1 MPPLAATGTC
11 QRVDATRLPTTLIPY
26 VGSAVYR
33 ASLPVMQ
40 HLLDFIH
47 EHNLEQQLYLVVE
60 TPEGAL
66 SLTWRR
72 QADADG
78 QWEVQSAC
86 GEGAV
91 ELVHYGDLLDH
102 LEQRE
107 VDLTGLERELRAIVL
122 TNIAVAD
129 VVLRDARQVLGN
141 EAVQRRLFEL
151 RASASQ
157 LSAAHVQLSEP
168 RPMLTLI
175 RGAASKSSPRTGQL
189 TLVR

>member
-1 MPPLAATGTC
+1 
-11 QRVDATRLPTTLIPY
+11 
-26 VGSAVYR
+26 
-33 ASLPVMQ
+33 MQ

-60 TPEGAL
+60 TPEGAI

-72 QADADG
+72 QPDADD
-78 QWEVQSAC
+78 QWEVQSAT
-86 GEGAV
+86 GEGAI

-102 LEQRE
+102 LEARE
-107 VDLTGLERELRAIVL
+107 VDLVGIERELRAIVL

-129 VVLRDARQVLGN
+129 VVLRDARQALGN

-151 RASASQ
+151 RATASQ
-157 LSAAHVQLSEP
+157 LSAAQEQVREP
-168 RPMLTLI
+168 RPILMLI
-175 RGAASKSSPRTGQL
+175 HGEAVHSSPRTGQL

>member
-1 MPPLAATGTC
+1 
-11 QRVDATRLPTTLIPY
+11 
-26 VGSAVYR
+26 
-33 ASLPVMQ
+33 MQ

-60 TPEGAL
+60 TPAEAI

-72 QADADG
+72 QPGADD
-78 QWEVQSAC
+78 QWEVQSAS
-86 GEGAV
+86 GEGEV

-102 LEQRE
+102 LEERE
-107 VDLTGLERELRAIVL
+107 VDLAAVERELRAIVL

-129 VVLRDARQVLGN
+129 VVLRDARQLLGN

-157 LSAAHVQLSEP
+157 LSAARVQLEDP
-168 RPMLTLI
+168 RPSLTLI
-175 RGAASKSSPRTGQL
+175 HGEVTVSSPRRGQL
-189 TLVR
+189 KLVR

>member
-1 MPPLAATGTC
+1 
-11 QRVDATRLPTTLIPY
+11 
-26 VGSAVYR
+26 
-33 ASLPVMQ
+33 MQ

-60 TPEGAL
+60 TPEEAI

-72 QADADG
+72 QPGADD
-78 QWEVQSAC
+78 QWEVQSATGD
-86 GEGAV
+86 GEV
-91 ELVHYGDLLDH
+91 ELVHYGDLLEH
-102 LEQRE
+102 LEERE
-107 VDLTGLERELRAIVL
+107 VDLTAVERELRAIVL

-129 VVLRDARQVLGN
+129 FVLRDARQVLGS

-157 LSAAHVQLSEP
+157 LSAAQAQVSEP
-168 RPMLTLI
+168 RPVLTLI
-175 RGAASKSSPRTGQL
+175 HGEALASSPRIGRL